1 MVHEEVV
8 EDQELIA
15 SDIHLVSL
23 ETKSSHKQ
31 ALDFQLELRTV
42 PKKQYQG
49 SQFQILAY
57 NQNNVIDADTIFSLT
72 KMSDI

>member
-42 PKKQYQG
+42 PKQQYQG
-49 SQFQILAY
+49 SQFQILA
-57 NQNNVIDADTIFSLT
+57 
-72 KMSDI
+72 

>member
-31 ALDFQLELRTV
+31 AV
-42 PKKQYQG
+42 PVPGQPI
-49 SQFQILAY
+49 S
-57 NQNNVIDADTIFSLT
+57 DFSL
-72 KMSDI
+72 